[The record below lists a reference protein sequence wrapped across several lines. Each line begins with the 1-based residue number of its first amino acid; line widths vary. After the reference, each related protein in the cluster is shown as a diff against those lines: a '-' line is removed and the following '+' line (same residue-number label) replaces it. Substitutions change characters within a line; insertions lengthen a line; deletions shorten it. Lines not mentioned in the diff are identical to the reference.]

1 VLVAASMVPFVLM
14 AAGVL
19 VVAVA
24 LAADRFATKRPQ
36 AERRRSTRAT
46 AARPVVVRH
55 ASGEARTFAL
65 DLSEG
70 GILIAGPEGLAI
82 GDTVTLTVEFD
93 DATEPR
99 TAEAAVVRHTP
110 QGYVG
115 LRFV

>member
-1 VLVAASMVPFVLM
+1 VPVAASIIPFLLM
-14 AAGVL
+14 AAGLL

-24 LAADRFATKRPQ
+24 LAAARFGTERPRT
-36 AERRRSTRAT
+36 ERRQSPRAT

-70 GILIAGPEGLAI
+70 GILIAGPGGLSI
-82 GDTVTLTVEFD
+82 GDTVTLTIAYD
-93 DATEPR
+93 HQQPR
-99 TAEAAVVRHTP
+99 TTDAVVVRHTP